1 MGGSSKKPKN
11 RAADYLMSVHYGV
24 CSPVDTINKIW
35 INEKQI
41 AFTPQAANANIYIAQ
56 YGLNGGSA
64 KNGGPDGNL
73 DTMFGRADQL
83 AAPNLAKRLGL
94 AQNNCP
100 AFRGITSLFFCGSS
114 LRANGLGGFCW
125 TANMPSLP
133 PVWVNVSRSPR
144 GPYGNVSGDGLGNA
158 NFAYIIYECLTSTDF
173 GMGCPLGLIDMDSFL
188 DSAATLAA
196 ENMFGSMM
204 WARSDTIEAFIGESL
219 DTIQATLGSDPQT
232 GKLKLKLLRNDYD
245 RANLPI
251 VHPGNARIT
260 KMQRKVWGET
270 TNEISVTYT
279 NPDNEEEEAVTA
291 QDLGNIA
298 VQGVTI
304 PAARN
309 YYAIRNANVAMN
321 LAMRDL
327 KQSASPLLSVS
338 VEMDRSAWDEMVGD
352 VMELRWPEY
361 GITSIIMRI
370 VSINYGKPGAT
381 KIVVDLLEDIF
392 SFGTSVFTSIPQPQP
407 GDPAPTY
414 PPPGVGDITRPTIPP
429 WTPPPPQGSEWVEPG
444 EDPRAIEYV
453 LATSAPYILMAR
465 VFGDEVMQAAEYPA
479 VRMMVLASQSGIDT
493 QAVELYSNIPDVTGT
508 PTPTLIDRLTL
519 AGTGT
524 LRYNIAWDQTV
535 IDTPL
540 NWSGLPAATGQF
552 LFIVSADGLT
562 QELCAIASMNDFS
575 LTLVRGGSDTLP
587 RAWSV
592 GSRVWL
598 TDSTEDAIEPITRA
612 DGEVATYRFLPITSR
627 GTFPLADAG
636 NVNVMADD
644 RAYLPLRPANVRVNT
659 SLVDVVTVLDLPIS
673 ITWSRRNRLTET
685 AVMLAWTD
693 PDMIPEVGQTTTV
706 HLTGDSGM
714 ELTYEGITGTSYAL
728 VAADLRLATNYID
741 VEIWSERDGNLSRE
755 SIQRRIYVHGTYYPP
770 GGYGMHYGQSYGK
783 L

>member
-11 RAADYLMSVHYGV
+11 RAADYLMSVHYGI
-24 CSPVDTINKIW
+24 CTPVESVNKIW

-41 AFTPQAANANIYIAQ
+41 TLVPQNANATLYIHQ
-56 YGLNGGSA
+56 YNLSGGSA
-64 KNGGPDGNL
+64 KNGGPDGL
-73 DTMFGRADQL
+73 IEFMFGREDQL
-83 AAPNLAKRLGL
+83 ASVALAQKLGL
-94 AQNNCP
+94 AQNDCP
-100 AFRGITSLFFCGSS
+100 AFRGITSLFFHGSS

-133 PVWVNVSRSPR
+133 PVWANVTRLPR
-144 GPYGNVSGDGLGNA
+144 GPYGNMSSDGNGNA
-158 NFAYIIYECLTSTDF
+158 NFAYIIYECLTSTAF
-173 GMGCPLGLIDMDSFL
+173 GMGCPLGLVDMDSFIN
-188 DSAATLAA
+188 AANTLAF
-196 ENMFGSMM
+196 EGMFGSMM

-251 VHPGNARIT
+251 VHPGNAKIT

-279 NPDNEEEEAVTA
+279 NPSNEEEETVTA

-304 PAARN
+304 PGARN
-309 YYAIRNANVAMN
+309 YYAIRDANVATNM
-321 LAMRDL
+321 AFRDL

-338 VEMDRSAWDEMVGD
+338 VEMNREAWAEMVGD

-370 VSINYGKPGAT
+370 VSIDYGKPGAT
-381 KIVVDLLEDIF
+381 TIVVDLLEDIF
-392 SFGTSVFTSIPQPQP
+392 SVGTSVFTSIPVPQP

-414 PPPGVGDITRPTIPP
+414 PPPGVGDVTRPTIPP
-429 WTPPPPQGSEWVEPG
+429 WTPPPPQGSEWIEPG
-444 EDPRAIEYV
+444 EDPRAIEFV

-465 VFGDEVMQAAEYPA
+465 VYGDEVMQATTYPA

-493 QAVELYSNIPDVTGT
+493 QAIELYSNIPDVTGT
-508 PTPTLIDRLTL
+508 PTATLIDRLTL
-519 AGTGT
+519 AGTAT

-535 IDTPL
+535 IDTPI
-540 NWSGLPAATGQF
+540 NWSGARPATGQF
-552 LFIVSADGLT
+552 MFIVSADGLT
-562 QELCAIASMNDFS
+562 QELCAVAAMNDFS

-587 RAWSV
+587 VAWPV
-592 GSRVWL
+592 GTRVWF

-627 GTFPLADAG
+627 GTYPLEDAG
-636 NVNVMADD
+636 NVNVMADE
-644 RAYLPLRPANVRVNT
+644 RMYLPLRPANVRVNT
-659 SLVDVVTVLDLPIS
+659 SLVDLATVYNLPIS
-673 ITWSRRNRLTET
+673 ITWSRRNRFTET

-693 PDMIPEVGQTTTV
+693 PDSIPEVGQTTTV
-706 HLTGDSGM
+706 LLTGDSGM
-714 ELTYEGITGTSYAL
+714 ELMYEGITGTSYAL

-741 VEIWSERDGNLSRE
+741 IEIWSERDGNISRE
-755 SIQRRIYVHGTYYPP
+755 SIKRRVMVNGTYYPP
-770 GGYGMHYGQSYGK
+770 GGYGMAYGKSYGK